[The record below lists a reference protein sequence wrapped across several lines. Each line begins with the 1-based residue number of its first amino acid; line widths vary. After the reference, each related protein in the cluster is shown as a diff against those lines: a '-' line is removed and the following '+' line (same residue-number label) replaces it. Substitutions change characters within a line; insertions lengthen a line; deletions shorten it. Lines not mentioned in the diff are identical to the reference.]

1 MRKFQ
6 SLLLR
11 YTPKG
16 VSYCYCMNSFFLII
30 IIIIIIH
37 FYYSRSRHFFPGRF
51 WENYNSYSSENFT
64 HCSTNKDGVLKEVC
78 WRWQLPPMDD
88 NRSKFQINSLISP
101 SIWLRFQILFLLKTQ
116 NSKLHIWTAI
126 FNQTKSIAKKLL
138 SVKVDLLFFT
148 LKAEAYA
155 AKVEW
160 FCLP

>member
-16 VSYCYCMNSFFLII
+16 VSYCYCMNSFFLIPI
-30 IIIIIIH
+30 ILL
-37 FYYSRSRHFFPGRF
+37 FVLGLDTSFGRRF

-64 HCSTNKDGVLKEVC
+64 HCRTHKDGALKGVC

-138 SVKVDLLFFT
+138 SVKVDLLFFI